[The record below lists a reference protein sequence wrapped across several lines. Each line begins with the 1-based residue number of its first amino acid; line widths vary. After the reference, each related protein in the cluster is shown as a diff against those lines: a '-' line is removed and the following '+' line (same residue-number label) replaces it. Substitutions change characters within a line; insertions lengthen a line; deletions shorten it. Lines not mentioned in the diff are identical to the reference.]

1 MTNLHIKY
9 RDFRCEYNYSCI
21 MATPQ
26 PDGEIPTQILKIK
39 VHIHGKKEKGWF
51 LHKTSTRNTLKDVA
65 LEILSGKNECFPLK
79 TVCEMLG
86 INDQHV
92 EFDTMVDVTAQVK
105 DGSSWIESPMSM
117 QLCDLDGM
125 QNTGFVCF
133 WFTLKE
139 GAGKLLIKL

>member
-92 EFDTMVDVTAQVK
+92 EFDTMVDDT
-105 DGSSWIESPMSM
+105 IES
-117 QLCDLDGM
+117 
-125 QNTGFVCF
+125 FKI
-133 WFTLKE
+133 TLKSANYHFHE
-139 GAGKLLIKL
+139 IRHM

>member
-105 DGSSWIESPMSM
+105 DGSSWIITFM
-117 QLCDLDGM
+117 
-125 QNTGFVCF
+125 
-133 WFTLKE
+133 K
-139 GAGKLLIKL
+139 